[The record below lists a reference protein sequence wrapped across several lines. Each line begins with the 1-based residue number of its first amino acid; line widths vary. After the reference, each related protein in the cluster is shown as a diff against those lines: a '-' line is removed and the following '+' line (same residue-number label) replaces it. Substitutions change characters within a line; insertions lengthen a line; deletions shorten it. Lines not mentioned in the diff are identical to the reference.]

1 MWRFVEGVQNLN
13 KKMKVDVDKHQ
24 RDSEYD
30 RRVRTF
36 QISWKTGRPWLIF
49 NKPKNVMTCSFC
61 TDLAADRNENN
72 SSGCDNFRIET
83 LRAHEMSDFLGVK
96 DKDIPVL
103 WTISMRSRTMSM
115 R

>member
-1 MWRFVEGVQNLN
+1 MWQFMEGVQNPN
-13 KKMKVDVDKHQ
+13 KKMKVDIDKHQ

-36 QISWKTGRPWLIF
+36 QNSWKTGRPWLIF
-49 NKPKNVMTCSFC
+49 NKPKNAMTCSFC
-61 TDLAADRNENN
+61 TDLAAAKNEIN
-72 SSGCDNFRIET
+72 SSECDNFRIET
-83 LRAHEMSDFLGVK
+83 LRDHEMSDFLGVK

-103 WTISMRSRTMSM
+103 WTISMRSWTMSM